1 MKLPLLVQ
9 LLKVTPLMLMAC
21 TRLAPAP
28 LLLVQLL
35 KVTPLMGSDR
45 KKKRDSVSVTLFLL

>member
-9 LLKVTPLMLMAC
+9 LLKVTPI
-21 TRLAPAP
+21 
-28 LLLVQLL
+28 
-35 KVTPLMGSDR
+35 MGSDR

>member
-9 LLKVTPLMLMAC
+9 LLEA
-21 TRLAPAP
+21 
-28 LLLVQLL
+28 
-35 KVTPLMGSDR
+35 TPLMGCDR